1 MDIDGFREIAE
12 KIKSALKITIVVPR
26 LRSIIGPERRMSGRS
41 SVQDIIRGQRRQISR
56 IRICVRQWPGI
67 QQDSQF
73 VELDAKNVLD
83 RMLEDSSLLVQ
94 SIVEYSFRGFDER
107 SLGIETST
115 GRDWRAR
122 RMRYGVP

>member
-1 MDIDGFREIAE
+1 MCGGSPIQE
-12 KIKSALKITIVVPR
+12 VV
-26 LRSIIGPERRMSGRS
+26 
-41 SVQDIIRGQRRQISR
+41 RRQWTEISR
-56 IRICVRQWPGI
+56 IGTGVRQWPGI